1 MPRAAACWCGTTT
14 RPGSR
19 CRGPRRCGRRSLK
32 IHGIGQGEELM
43 NKVYPSAAAALA
55 GVAKDGQ
62 TIAVGGFGLCGIPE
76 ALIAALRDSGVRNLT
91 CVSNNAGVDG
101 FGLGILLTTRQI
113 HKMISSYVGE
123 NKEFERQYLGGEL
136 ELEFT
141 PQGTL
146 AERMRAGGAGIPAFY
161 TRTGVGT
168 IVADGKPTQVFDGVW
183 GGKDY
188 VIERSIRAD
197 VSLVKAWKADAQGN
211 LVYRKTARNF
221 NPVVAMCGKVTIAE
235 VEEIVDAGAIDPDN
249 VHTPGIFVQRVVLNA
264 KPEKRIEQRTVRS
277 K

>member
-1 MPRAAACWCGTTT
+1 M
-14 RPGSR
+14 
-19 CRGPRRCGRRSLK
+19 K
-32 IHGIGQGEELM
+32 
-43 NKVYPSAAAALA
+43 KVFPSAAAALA
-55 GVAKDGQ
+55 DVVQDNQ

-76 ALIAALRDSGVRNLT
+76 ALIAALRDSGVKGLT

-101 FGLGILLTTRQI
+101 FGLGLLLTTRQI
-113 HKMISSYVGE
+113 RKMISSYVGE
-123 NKEFERQYLGGEL
+123 NKEFERQYLSGEL

-146 AERMRAGGAGIPAFY
+146 AERMRAGGAGIPAFF

-183 GGKDY
+183 GGKEY
-188 VIERSIRAD
+188 VMERSIRAD
-197 VSLVKAWKADAQGN
+197 VSLVKAWKADPQGN
-211 LVYRKTARNF
+211 LLYRKTARNF

-235 VEEIVDAGAIDPDN
+235 VEEIVDNGALEADN
-249 VHTPGIFVQRVVLNA
+249 VHTPGIFVQRVVLN
-264 KPEKRIEQRTVRS
+264 KTPEKRIENRTVRA

>member
-1 MPRAAACWCGTTT
+1 M
-14 RPGSR
+14 
-19 CRGPRRCGRRSLK
+19 K
-32 IHGIGQGEELM
+32 
-43 NKVYPSAAAALA
+43 KVFPSAAAALA
-55 GVAKDGQ
+55 DVVQDNQ

-76 ALIAALRDSGVRNLT
+76 ALIAALRDSGVKGLT

-101 FGLGILLTTRQI
+101 FGLGLLLTTRQI
-113 HKMISSYVGE
+113 RKMISSYVGE
-123 NKEFERQYLGGEL
+123 NKEFERQYLSGEL

-146 AERMRAGGAGIPAFY
+146 AERMRAGGAGIPAFF

-183 GGKDY
+183 GGKEY
-188 VIERSIRAD
+188 VMERSIRAD
-197 VSLVKAWKADAQGN
+197 VSLVKAWKADPQGN
-211 LVYRKTARNF
+211 LLYRKTARNF

-235 VEEIVDAGAIDPDN
+235 VEEIVDNGALEADN
-249 VHTPGIFVQRVVLNA
+249 VHTPGIFVQRVVLN
-264 KPEKRIEQRTVRS
+264 KTPEKRIENRTGRA